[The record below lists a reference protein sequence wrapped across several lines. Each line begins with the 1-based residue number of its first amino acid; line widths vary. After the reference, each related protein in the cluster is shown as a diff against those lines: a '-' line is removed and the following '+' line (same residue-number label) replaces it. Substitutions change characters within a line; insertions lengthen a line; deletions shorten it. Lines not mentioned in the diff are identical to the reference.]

1 MNSLLSHARTGSAA
15 LAVSCLIVGGGFI
28 GVSSASA
35 AELPPAAASAAGLQS
50 AGIGIAT
57 ANLDSAAQ
65 SDLLRVTSP
74 ISNSTA
80 SSRTITFSGTA
91 PAGSTVRIDTNAT
104 AYHRPDVIVGA
115 SGTWSIT
122 TTFETGTPQN
132 TALTTASAMFSGQDA
147 DGTPFVPQSVTGIVL
162 PDPQPTPVITGIS
175 VDGGAATVTG
185 TATGGPAVAVFFS
198 AVDAAA
204 QAAANNMPGSIEMT
218 GVVGATGTFSVT
230 ETLPAGQW
238 SASAVLLATTDVHT
252 AGYLSLMSTGR
263 QFMSNVAS
271 DPVAPASTVTAPNTA
286 SSTSAGQLADTGS
299 SPLGGMLAGGIAILG
314 GLALLAFRRRPATMR

>member
-35 AELPPAAASAAGLQS
+35 AELPPAVASAAGLQS
-50 AGIGIAT
+50 ARIGVAT
-57 ANLDSAAQ
+57 ADLDSAAQ

-74 ISNSTA
+74 MSNSTA

-91 PAGSTVRIDTNAT
+91 PAGSTVRVDTNEA
-104 AYHRPDVIVGA
+104 AHYRPDVTVGA
-115 SGTWSIT
+115 SGAWSIT
-122 TTFETGTPQN
+122 TTFETATPQN

-147 DGTPFVPQSVTGIVL
+147 DGTPFVPQSISGIAL
-162 PDPQPTPVITGIS
+162 PDPQPTPIITGVS
-175 VDGGAATVTG
+175 VDGGTVTVTG
-185 TATGGPAVAVFFS
+185 TAIGGPAVAVFFS

-204 QAAANNMPGSIEMT
+204 QAAANNMPGSIEAT

-230 ETLPAGQW
+230 ESLAAGQW

-252 AGYLSLMSTGR
+252 ADYLSLMSNGR
-263 QFMSNVAS
+263 QFMSTAAS
-271 DPVAPASTVTAPNTA
+271 DSVAPASTATAPNIA
-286 SSTSAGQLADTGS
+286 SSTSTGQLADTGS
-299 SPLGGMLAGGIAILG
+299 SPIGGMLVSGIAILG
-314 GLALLAFRRRPATMR
+314 GLALLAFRRRLATVR